1 MIQKLIDKGAKIGKN
16 VFIHESAEIVAKNIV
31 IEDSVYIGPNTQIFA
46 RTLVIGE
53 GTRIGTNCIFR
64 SAQIE
69 IGERTKIGNDNDIQ
83 PYELF
88 LIGNTSHI
96 GNHNHMR
103 GRKIIFGDEV
113 FITNGLCVGGGG
125 RNEPEAILTVG
136 DRCTMHNNFI
146 NLAKPVFIG
155 DDVGI
160 SPETILITHGYWQS
174 VLEGYSA
181 NYAPITIHDG
191 VILSMRVIVLP
202 GVEIGER
209 TTVGAG
215 AVVSRSLP
223 ARCVA
228 VGVPARVIKTD
239 YPSVLS
245 KQEQDTIMV
254 ELLKEYKTHLIDRG
268 FNVEVVEMVEGSI
281 LLNVRKDNITKTI
294 SYFRGPYVSAQA
306 LEGEGN
312 ILLSFNVKKA
322 LPGSTVMNLRT
333 LNIEG
338 MSKPLVHDLRDFLR
352 RYGIRFYGYG
362 FFESLLPQVAIDL
375 EKDLCSEEDEKYG
388 E

>member
-1 MIQKLIDKGAKIGKN
+1 MIQKLIDKGAKIGRN
-16 VFIHESAEIVAKNIV
+16 VVIHESVKIVAKDI
-31 IEDSVYIGPNTQIFA
+31 IIGDYVYIGPNTQIFA
-46 RTLVIGE
+46 NILVIGNK
-53 GTRIGTNCIFR
+53 TRIGENCIFR
-64 SAQIE
+64 SDQIE
-69 IGERTKIGNDNDIQ
+69 FGGNSRIGNNNDIQ
-83 PYELF
+83 PHKIF
-88 LIGNTSHI
+88 VIGHTSHI
-96 GNHNHMR
+96 GNNAHIR
-103 GRKIIFGDEV
+103 GRSIVFGDEV
-113 FITNGLCVGGGG
+113 FITNGLRVGGGG
-125 RNEPEAILTVG
+125 RNEPEAVLTVG

-146 NLAKPVFIG
+146 NLARPVFIG
-155 DDVGI
+155 NDVGF
-160 SPETILITHGYWQS
+160 SSETILITHGYWQS
-174 VLEGYSA
+174 VLEGYFA

-191 VILSMRVIVLP
+191 VILGMRVIILP

-239 YPSVLS
+239 YPSVPS

-254 ELLKEYKTHLIDRG
+254 ELLKDYKTHLIDRG
-268 FNVEVVEMVEGSI
+268 FDVEVVEMVEGSI
-281 LLNVRKDNITKTI
+281 LLNVRKDNITRTI
-294 SYFRGPYVSAQA
+294 SYFRGPYVSLQA

-322 LPGSTVMNLRT
+322 LSGSTVMNLRT

-338 MSKPLVHDLRDFLR
+338 MSRPLVHDLRDFLR

-362 FFESLLPQVAIDL
+362 FFESLLPQIAIDL
-375 EKDLCSEEDEKYG
+375 EKDLYSEEDEKYG
-388 E
+388 K